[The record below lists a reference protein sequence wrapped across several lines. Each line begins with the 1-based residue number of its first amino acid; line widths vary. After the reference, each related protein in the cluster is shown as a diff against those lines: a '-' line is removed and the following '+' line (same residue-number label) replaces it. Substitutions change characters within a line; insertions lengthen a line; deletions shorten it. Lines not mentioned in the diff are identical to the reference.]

1 MTPSIALPS
10 LYRTVIAWFDSGK
23 TADIVLNE
31 LIHKGVP
38 EKYARPL
45 MAAALLESHTEDV

>member
-10 LYRTVIAWFDSGK
+10 LYKTVIAWFESGK
-23 TADIVLNE
+23 TVDLVLNE

-45 MAAALLESHTEDV
+45 MAAALLESRPEG